1 MRLSVTTEKS
11 MKVTVFDHEALKAKH
26 DLVGEGTIDVDGIKA
41 GLVRK
46 QTIEILYK
54 GKHAGLV
61 NLEFDAMAAMAPV
74 VGGQPMAG
82 MVLGQP
88 QADLVVQ
95 FTQQ

>member
-11 MKVTVFDHEALKAKH
+11 LKITVFDHEALKAKH
-26 DLVGEGTIDVDGIKA
+26 DLVGEGTIDVEGIKA

-46 QTIEILYK
+46 QTIEIQWK
-54 GKHAGLV
+54 GKHAGMV

-74 VGGQPMAG
+74 AGGPPMAG

-88 QADLVVQ
+88 QYEFARQ
-95 FTQQ
+95 NTK